1 MSDSDGDGVDPR
13 QPAGS
18 ASASTPHLARVTYL
32 PGVSPQPGL
41 SPLSGSS
48 PVTDHDSERDA
59 DERQAAGGP
68 AEERLAEGRLAD
80 EGRADEGRANATPP
94 ETEATKAAD
103 RRAARAAN
111 VSMNAL
117 TRRGLSRW
125 ELEKTLAARELE
137 PEVIAAELDRLD
149 RVGLIDDAAL
159 AETIVRTQHER
170 KGLGRSAIVAELRRR
185 HIDQDHIDVA
195 LEQLDGDGELVRARE
210 LALRRAPQ
218 VRSLD
223 NETAKRRLSGFLMR
237 KGYSS
242 GIVRTAVDEALAD
255 SGGGV
260 RFR

>member
-1 MSDSDGDGVDPR
+1 MIDGDGDGDGVDPR

-18 ASASTPHLARVTYL
+18 APASTPHLARVTYL
-32 PGVSPQPGL
+32 PGL
-41 SPLSGSS
+41 SPLPGSS
-48 PVTDHDSERDA
+48 PVTDRVGERDA
-59 DERQAAGGP
+59 DERQADGGL
-68 AEERLAEGRLAD
+68 AEECLAD
-80 EGRADEGRANATPP
+80 EVRADATPP
-94 ETEATKAAD
+94 ETKATKAAD

-125 ELEKTLAARELE
+125 ELEKTLTARELE
-137 PEVIAAELDRLD
+137 PEEVAAELDRLD

-159 AETIVRTQHER
+159 AETIVRIQHER